1 MCGALLTLGKGNVDA
16 APGGEVGKITVI
28 GTMMSGVGG
37 NGQSAHNLA
46 AGLRGLCLGEREVDG
61 EGAGMANETTSV
73 GGNGKMEGVAEM
85 EGVLG
90 WLHTLWERWRLKQLP
105 QTSSCWVGWS
115 MIYSRVIFGGISGML
130 GGWRHIN

>member
-61 EGAGMANETTSV
+61 EGAQGWQM
-73 GGNGKMEGVAEM
+73 KQRQWAEM
-85 EGVLG
+85 GKWKVLRK
-90 WLHTLWERWRLKQLP
+90 WKVFW
-105 QTSSCWVGWS
+105 
-115 MIYSRVIFGGISGML
+115 GGCTHCGND
-130 GGWRHIN
+130 GG